1 MILKE
6 LLKKHSVRHIE
17 KKLLELFPE
26 EEYFIKNEEY
36 LNLIKKLLRIKPT
49 KSNLSIIVEKVNFEF
64 YNGVDVSGIDK
75 SKEDN
80 VRHGLQL
87 TPWDIW
93 LGMEIDKKSF
103 ENFSEI
109 EVLAYCLDEMTYFGF
124 DEEEKIK
131 TSNKIEKMIE
141 DIENN
146 NTGNFKLVDAVEELN
161 ALKLEENLNEL
172 NKEK

>member
-1 MILKE
+1 MTLKE
-6 LLKKHSVRHIE
+6 LLKKYSTRHIE

-26 EEYFIKNEEY
+26 EEDFIKNEEY
-36 LNLIKKLLRIKPT
+36 LNLIIRLLRIKPT
-49 KSNLSIIVEKVNFEF
+49 KSNLSIIVEKVNSEF

-124 DEEEKIK
+124 DVIILEI
-131 TSNKIEKMIE
+131 
-141 DIENN
+141 
-146 NTGNFKLVDAVEELN
+146 LN
-161 ALKLEENLNEL
+161 
-172 NKEK
+172 